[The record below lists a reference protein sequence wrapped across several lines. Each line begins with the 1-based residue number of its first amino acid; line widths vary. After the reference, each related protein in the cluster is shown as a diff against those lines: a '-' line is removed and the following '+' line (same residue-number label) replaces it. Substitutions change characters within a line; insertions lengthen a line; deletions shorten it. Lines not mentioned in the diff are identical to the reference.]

1 MRVLLALCYGAL
13 CYAVFFLTFL
23 YAIAFVGDFLV
34 PRTLDRPPPIGPQTL
49 TPWIIDL
56 TLLGVFAA
64 QHSGSAAE
72 A

>member
-1 MRVLLALCYGAL
+1 MRVLLALRYGVL
-13 CYAVFFLTFL
+13 CYAVFFLAFL
-23 YAIAFVGDFLV
+23 YAIAFVGDFPV

-49 TPWIIDL
+49 TPWII
-56 TLLGVFAA
+56 GVFAV